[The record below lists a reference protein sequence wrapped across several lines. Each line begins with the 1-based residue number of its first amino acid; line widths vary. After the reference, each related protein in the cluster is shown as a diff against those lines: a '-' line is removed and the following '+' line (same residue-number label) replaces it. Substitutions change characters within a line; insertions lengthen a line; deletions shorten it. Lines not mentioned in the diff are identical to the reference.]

1 MLETQTQIEL
11 INVYRTL
18 LVNATSIL
26 LCQYAVLTMTDV
38 WTLCLNVDFK
48 PQIPLH
54 NYFTKVVE
62 HTTQLITNC
71 SLSTCYPDLC
81 GTITTLQSS

>member
-38 WTLCLNVDFK
+38 WTLCLNGGFQATD
-48 PQIPLH
+48 
-54 NYFTKVVE
+54 
-62 HTTQLITNC
+62 
-71 SLSTCYPDLC
+71 
-81 GTITTLQSS
+81 TIT